1 MAKALFHKNQR
12 VFVKP
17 VGTWALVE
25 RVIPHWVKDVEEP
38 LRVTYDTGLG
48 REFTASQLSSE
59 ADMRETDSIEED
71 DELLYENWRIHRAAA
86 RWQGHDINPNHPH
99 PGTYPVVFTD
109 EQDWGGWR
117 VPGAE
122 YDRDP
127 ARIEHQARMVVN
139 APDMLRILKDLA
151 DIVDQQQE
159 NCPAEILALTKRCS
173 TILRHVYEV
182 NETEDW
188 IDPQLA
194 HAS

>member
-25 RVIPHWVKDVEEP
+25 QVIPHWVKDVEQP
-38 LRVTYDTGLG
+38 LKVTYDVGLG
-48 REFTASQLSSE
+48 REFVAAELVSE
-59 ADMRETDSIEED
+59 GSMRDNDRADED
-71 DELLYENWRIHRAAA
+71 DDDFLYENWRVHRAKA
-86 RWQGHDINPNHPH
+86 RWQGAETNMSHPY
-99 PGTYPVVFTD
+99 PGTYPVIFTD

-139 APDMLRILKDLA
+139 APDMLRVIKSIA
-151 DIVDQQQE
+151 DFATDQPE
-159 NCPAEILALTKRCS
+159 NCPAEIITISKRCGS
-173 TILRHVYEV
+173 ILRHVYGV
-182 NETEDW
+182 NEELEAE
-188 IDPQLA
+188 LA
-194 HAS
+194 KAG

>member
-25 RVIPHWVKDVEEP
+25 QVIPHWVKDVEQP
-38 LRVTYDTGLG
+38 LRVTYDVGLG
-48 REFTASQLSSE
+48 REFQAAELVSE
-59 ADMRETDSIEED
+59 AAMRGSDKVEDED
-71 DELLYENWRIHRAAA
+71 DFLYENWRIHRAKA
-86 RWQGHDINPNHPH
+86 RMSGADANPNHPY

-127 ARIEHQARMVVN
+127 QRIEHQARMIVN
-139 APDMLRILKDLA
+139 APELVRIIKDLA
-151 DIVDQQQE
+151 DVVGEQPE
-159 NCPAEILALTKRCS
+159 NCPSEVINLAKRCAV
-173 TILRHVYEV
+173 ILRHVYEV
-182 NETEDW
+182 NEELEAQ
-188 IDPQLA
+188 IA
-194 HAS
+194 RAV